1 MKRVASAMILLLMPG
16 CHSQNR
22 IGQKRRVSRLNEAEV
37 QYKQYCK
44 VYARQH
50 GIPLEEAKEH
60 KVCKEY
66 KKYCEEVF
74 GCRIS
79 EKEGIY

>member
-1 MKRVASAMILLLMPG
+1 M
-16 CHSQNR
+16 
-22 IGQKRRVSRLNEAEV
+22 NEAEV

-44 VYARQH
+44 VYARQR

-79 EKEGIY
+79 EEEGHVEPGRIQRPDCGESYEGI

>member
-1 MKRVASAMILLLMPG
+1 M
-16 CHSQNR
+16 
-22 IGQKRRVSRLNEAEV
+22 NEAEV

-74 GCRIS
+74 GIRIS

>member
-1 MKRVASAMILLLMPG
+1 M
-16 CHSQNR
+16 
-22 IGQKRRVSRLNEAEV
+22 NEAEV

-44 VYARQH
+44 VYARQR

-79 EKEGIY
+79 EEEGYVEPGRIQRLDCGESYEGI

>member
-1 MKRVASAMILLLMPG
+1 M
-16 CHSQNR
+16 
-22 IGQKRRVSRLNEAEV
+22 NEAEV

-44 VYARQH
+44 VYARQS

-79 EKEGIY
+79 EEEGVR

>member
-1 MKRVASAMILLLMPG
+1 M
-16 CHSQNR
+16 
-22 IGQKRRVSRLNEAEV
+22 NEAEV

-44 VYARQH
+44 VYARQR

-74 GCRIS
+74 GVRIS
-79 EKEGIY
+79 EEEGIR